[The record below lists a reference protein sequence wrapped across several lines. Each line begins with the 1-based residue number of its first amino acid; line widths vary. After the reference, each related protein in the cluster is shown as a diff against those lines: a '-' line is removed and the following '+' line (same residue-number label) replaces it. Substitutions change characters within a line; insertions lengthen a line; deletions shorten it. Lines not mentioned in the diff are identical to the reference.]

1 MSTNM
6 ATGMELESNLPQ
18 TLVRTMSD
26 RLEVS
31 TFDHWRNSDDAVS
44 ISSSLATPATYDE
57 QRSVWRRPGS
67 QKDLESAINQYLQQN
82 KHEFNSKWSTWQ
94 GVLEQLDNA
103 ATIYYE
109 KARGNPARATIRK
122 GETLSRNLI
131 PLLESIPN
139 DNGLGLLKG
148 GLLVIFNAV
157 KRRSEACEKVFH
169 CFKLIPETI
178 ARVHSSERLFPH
190 EKGVKA
196 CIDDF
201 YSILTVSIP
210 RLIRILN
217 RKESE
222 TRVIRMGKL
231 LLGDQVK
238 DVDACIQSVNEA
250 VRKLNEYVHNLER
263 SRDAQTAKTTDKIH
277 SNLSVVRSEVSEI
290 RQDLKSLIGGLNEPL
305 EAIRERYA
313 TIRESQIKEITDE
326 ATMAILN
333 GLYRMLAE
341 RRRTKDPDNEGTIPQ
356 ALWQTPPPLPRAQ
369 TIGTGES
376 STTQSSLEGLLETL
390 VGEPVYLERLNDY
403 GEIIRKRHQ
412 LSNRAFMKAAYLKSA
427 PYFQTWLSATT
438 SDILLVD
445 GHDTRGRISAMS
457 VFCAMLAQALWT
469 IQSQSTT
476 PLTQSIA
483 LFFACGAHT
492 EPEDILTGPCGIVR
506 SLIGQILVSRSGQ
519 APDLTFINEADALL
533 IDIQENRIDALCFL
547 FQELLRQLPSETIL
561 YCVIDGISLYETSYL
576 NWKDDLDYLIEV
588 LRDLTDIN
596 QVNEAHGPIVK
607 VLLASADKS
616 TGVYRLVPNQ
626 KRVDLR
632 AQNQVPTT
640 PTERSLLG
648 DIQRSLHPEA

>member
-1 MSTNM
+1 MSTGM
-6 ATGMELESNLPQ
+6 ATGMELENNLPQ

-26 RLEVS
+26 RVEVS
-31 TFDHWRNSDDAVS
+31 TFDYWRNSDGAVS

-94 GVLEQLDNA
+94 GVLEQLDSA
-103 ATIYYE
+103 TTIYYE
-109 KARGNPARATIRK
+109 KARGNPARATIR
-122 GETLSRNLI
+122 
-131 PLLESIPN
+131 
-139 DNGLGLLKG
+139 

-178 ARVHSSERLFPH
+178 ARVHSLERLFPH

-201 YSILTVSIP
+201 YSMLTASIP

-238 DVDACIQSVNEA
+238 DVDACIQPVNET

-263 SRDAQTAKTTDKIH
+263 SRDARTAKTTDNIH
-277 SNLSVVRSEVSEI
+277 SNLNIVRSEVSEI

-341 RRRTKDPDNEGTIPQ
+341 RCRTKDFDNQGTIPQ
-356 ALWQTPPPLPRAQ
+356 APWQTLPALPRAQ

-376 STTQSSLEGLLETL
+376 LTIQPSLDDLLEAL
-390 VGEPVYLERLNDY
+390 GGEPVCLESLNDH
-403 GEIIRKRHQ
+403 GEILRKCNQ
-412 LSNRAFMKAAYLKSA
+412 FSDRALRQAAYLKSA
-427 PYFQTWLSATT
+427 PYFPRWLSATT

-445 GHDTRGRISAMS
+445 GHDTRGKISAMS
-457 VFCAMLAQALWT
+457 VFCAMLVQALWNMQDQFT
-469 IQSQSTT
+469 MPPI
-476 PLTQSIA
+476 QSIA

-492 EPEDILTGPCGIVR
+492 EPEDILTGPSGIVR
-506 SLIGQILVSRSGQ
+506 SLIGQVLVSWPGQ
-519 APDLTFINEADALL
+519 APDLTFINEADTLL
-533 IDIQENRIDALCFL
+533 SDIQENRIDALCFL
-547 FQELLRQLPSETIL
+547 FQKLLRQLPSETVL
-561 YCVIDGISLYETSYL
+561 YCVVDGISLYETSYS
-576 NWKDDLDYLIEV
+576 NWKDDLDYLVEV

-596 QVNEAHGPIVK
+596 LMHESHGPVLK

-616 TGVYRLVPNQ
+616 TDVYRLVPNQ

-640 PTERSLLG
+640 PTELSLLE
-648 DIQRSLHPEA
+648 DIQHSLQPEA